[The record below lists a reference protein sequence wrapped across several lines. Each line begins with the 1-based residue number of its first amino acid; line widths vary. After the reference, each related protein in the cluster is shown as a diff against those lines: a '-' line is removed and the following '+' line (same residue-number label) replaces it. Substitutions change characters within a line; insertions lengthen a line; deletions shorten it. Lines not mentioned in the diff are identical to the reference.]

1 MGTLPHPCLPVYCT
15 ASIYRLNIAHCW
27 GVGGVQ
33 VRKYAIALPKHHIWI
48 ASQHHTLLPFTPMLA
63 LEFFLQRRKYFFV
76 DQILSCAVR
85 MEPDWMDWY
94 FQTIARV
101 KNLSCFR
108 IMAVT
113 VGAEFLSSLNKTWRQ
128 FSQFNLF
135 ERAPK
140 IYPWLPLVTIT
151 SEPSMRP

>member
-1 MGTLPHPCLPVYCT
+1 MLAVDVDEASTCEPVRLSRKLGPPWEPFPTLCLPVYCT

-33 VRKYAIALPKHHIWI
+33 VQKYAIALPKHHIWI

-85 MEPDWMDWY
+85 MEPD
-94 FQTIARV
+94 
-101 KNLSCFR
+101 
-108 IMAVT
+108 
-113 VGAEFLSSLNKTWRQ
+113 
-128 FSQFNLF
+128 
-135 ERAPK
+135 
-140 IYPWLPLVTIT
+140 
-151 SEPSMRP
+151 